1 MSQIQIHTPAPEF
14 ELADFTGRPFRLSE
28 MRGRPVVLVFNRGF
42 V

>member
-14 ELADFTGRPFRLSE
+14 ELVDFAGRPFRLAE

-42 V
+42 A

>member
-1 MSQIQIHTPAPEF
+1 MSQIQIHTPAPAF
-14 ELADFTGRPFRLSE
+14 ELADFAGRPFRLAD